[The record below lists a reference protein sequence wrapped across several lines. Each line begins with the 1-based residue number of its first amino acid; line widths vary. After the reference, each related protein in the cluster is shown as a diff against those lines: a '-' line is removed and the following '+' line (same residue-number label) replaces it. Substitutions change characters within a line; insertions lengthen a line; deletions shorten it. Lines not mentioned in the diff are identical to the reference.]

1 MYPTISHLLFDLFG
15 INIPLPIQTF
25 GFWVAIAFIFAS
37 WIISNELKRK
47 EKEGFLSS
55 TKVNE
60 IIGESLTTSEII
72 SSLLTGFFI
81 GFKFIEAL
89 FHYTDLVNNPQDFIL
104 STRGNLLGGILI
116 AAISFYL
123 KWTENNKTKLATPKT
138 IEKIVHPFELVGNMT
153 MIAAVSGIIGAKI
166 FHNLENM
173 DSFLADPIGQLISFS
188 GLTFYGG
195 LIAGAVSV
203 IWYANKYKINTKHL
217 IDSAAPGLMLAYG
230 VGRIGC
236 QISGDGDWGIDNLAP
251 KPEWMSFLPD
261 WMWSYTFPHN
271 VIRDTGLDYHIPP
284 NISDCIGTIWDPYC
298 YQLVNPV
305 WPTAFYE
312 VIMSLAIFGILW
324 AMRKRIKVPGTLF
337 FIYLAFNG
345 VERFFIEKIRINTE
359 YNILGGITQA
369 EIISFCL
376 VLTGIIGTAYL
387 YKNKK
392 GV

>member
-138 IEKIVHPFELVGNMT
+138 IEKTVHPFELVGNMT

-173 DSFLADPIGQLISFS
+173 DAFLADPIGQLISFS

-236 QISGDGDWGIDNLAP
+236 QMSGDGDWGIDNLAP

-271 VIRDTGLDYHIPP
+271 VINAGVPIEGCTGNFCMELA
-284 NISDCIGTIWDPYC
+284 
-298 YQLVNPV
+298 NPV

-324 AMRKRIKVPGTLF
+324 AMRKHIKVPGALF

-369 EIISFCL
+369 EIISFSL
-376 VLTGIIGTAYL
+376 ILTAIIGVTYL
-387 YKNKK
+387 YASKK
-392 GV
+392 AI

>member
-1 MYPTISHLLFDLFG
+1 MYPTISHLLSDLFG

-55 TKVNE
+55 TKVKE
-60 IIGESLTTSEII
+60 IIGESLTTSEIM

-104 STRGNLLGGILI
+104 STRGNLFGGILI

-173 DSFLADPIGQLISFS
+173 DAFLADPIGQLISFS

-236 QISGDGDWGIDNLAP
+236 QMSGDGDWGIDNLAP

-271 VIRDTGLDYHIPP
+271 VINAGVPIEGCTGNFCMELA
-284 NISDCIGTIWDPYC
+284 
-298 YQLVNPV
+298 NPV

-324 AMRKRIKVPGTLF
+324 AMRKHIKVPGALF

-369 EIISFCL
+369 EIISFSL
-376 VLTGIIGTAYL
+376 ILTAIIGVTYL
-387 YKNKK
+387 YSSKK
-392 GV
+392 AI

>member
-173 DSFLADPIGQLISFS
+173 DAFLADPIGQLISFS

-236 QISGDGDWGIDNLAP
+236 QMSGDGDWGIDNLAP

-271 VIRDTGLDYHIPP
+271 VINAGVPIEGCTGNFCMELA
-284 NISDCIGTIWDPYC
+284 
-298 YQLVNPV
+298 NPV

-324 AMRKRIKVPGTLF
+324 AMRKHIKVPGALF

-369 EIISFCL
+369 EIISFSL
-376 VLTGIIGTAYL
+376 ILTAIIGVTYL
-387 YKNKK
+387 YASKK
-392 GV
+392 AI

>member
-25 GFWVAIAFIFAS
+25 GFWVAVAFIFAS
-37 WIISNELKRK
+37 WVISNELKRK

-116 AAISFYL
+116 ASISFYL

-173 DSFLADPIGQLISFS
+173 DAFLADPIGQLISFS

-236 QISGDGDWGIDNLAP
+236 QMSGDGDWGIDNLAP

-271 VIRDTGLDYHIPP
+271 VINAGVPIEGCTGKFCMELA
-284 NISDCIGTIWDPYC
+284 
-298 YQLVNPV
+298 NPV

-324 AMRKRIKVPGTLF
+324 AMRKHIKVPGALF

-369 EIISFCL
+369 EIISFSL
-376 VLTGIIGTAYL
+376 ILTAIIGVTYL
-387 YKNKK
+387 YSSKK
-392 GV
+392 AI